1 MHVSTQ
7 HQEKKK
13 QCVVDT
19 CILTHMLV
27 LTICTKVGLGEGG
40 REGGKS
46 KLASEQ
52 DTASKQSTWHHP
64 GGTPLDTSLPS
75 PHIRWTTGK
84 LLRDFNFA

>member
-1 MHVSTQ
+1 MCQHST
-7 HQEKKK
+7 EKKKK

-19 CILTHMLV
+19 CILTHMPV
-27 LTICTKVGLGEGG
+27 LTIYTKVRLREGG